1 MQITIANIGID
12 QYVVDTL
19 LRDLV
24 GHDRSPSAYL
34 VYLFLWSRSRGTRNR
49 SVRASHKRIADETG
63 LSKSAVQGAIRH
75 LNRRKL
81 VRSERQTQTST
92 PQHFVL
98 RPWLRR

>member
-1 MQITIANIGID
+1 M
-12 QYVVDTL
+12 

-24 GHDRSPSAYL
+24 GHDRAPSAYL
-34 VYLFLWSRSRGTRNR
+34 VYLFLWTRARGSRNR
-49 SVRASHKRIADETG
+49 SVTVSHKGIGDETG
-63 LSKSAVQGAIRH
+63 LSKSAVQAAIRH

-98 RPWLRR
+98 RPWVRR